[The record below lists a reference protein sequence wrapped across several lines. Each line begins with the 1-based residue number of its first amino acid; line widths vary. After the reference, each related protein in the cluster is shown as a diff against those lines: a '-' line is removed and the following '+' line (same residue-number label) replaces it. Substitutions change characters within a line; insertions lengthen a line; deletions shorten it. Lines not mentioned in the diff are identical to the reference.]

1 MMVDMTERRV
11 DSRTEAD
18 EAQLDRAVGAVLAS
32 AAGDALGSQYEFGPA
47 LPNSMTPAFGVGYF
61 GHAAGEW
68 TDDTSM
74 AVPILNRLAS
84 GETLED
90 PLALAEIVAEWRGWA
105 RTAKD
110 VGVQT
115 RGILA
120 LLSDDADEHAARVA
134 SESAHRRSG
143 RSGGNGS
150 LMRTG
155 PVALGYLDRSPDEL
169 VIAAGRVAQLTH
181 WEVDNVDAC
190 ALWCLAI
197 RHAVRT
203 GELDMRAQLSAV
215 PSERRARWAGLV
227 DAATAPGVH
236 PRDFQADNGWV
247 VRAFQAAL
255 AAVAGAASL
264 QDALERAVRGGGDT
278 DTVAAIAGSLA
289 GAVWGASALPA
300 TYTQNLHGWPG
311 IDAAHLAD
319 LARRAVRHGRGD
331 ERKPSPDAPPT
342 AQ

>member
-1 MMVDMTERRV
+1 MTERRV

-18 EAQLDRAVGAVLAS
+18 EARLDRAVGTVLAS